1 MKRKDKVAFSISVP
15 TEINNMLDKIVKET
29 FLSKNQVVCMLIVIG
44 LTASADYSK
53 NKENKPEENN

>member
-15 TEINNMLDKIVKET
+15 TEINNMLDKIVKKT
-29 FLSKNQVVCMLIVIG
+29 FLSKNQVVCMLIAIG

-53 NKENKPEENN
+53 NKENKPEEKN